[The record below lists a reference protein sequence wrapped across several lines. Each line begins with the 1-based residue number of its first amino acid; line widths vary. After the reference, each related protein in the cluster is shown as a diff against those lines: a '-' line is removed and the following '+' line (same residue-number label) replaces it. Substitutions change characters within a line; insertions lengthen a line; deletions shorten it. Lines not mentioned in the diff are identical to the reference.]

1 MISIRRDLSRGEHMN
16 LIYAQLTEIV
26 TTLVLVS
33 ILITINYKSTKSYI
47 RNLLH
52 TFTAYALLLV
62 VSFIRDQ
69 IYYTPLLVFIIFLL
83 LSVTTFFAIQSSY
96 AFFEIHL
103 PKWSYVLSFILYIIA
118 ILIVGLLGLEL
129 YAEGFGYILLGTS
142 LIFLG
147 IQWSIRQIL
156 RNGRNKSVGAL
167 FIILGTHFLS
177 FILYQGQESLFFVGY
192 YLAAFLEMLLTFFIF
207 KAYFTEALDN
217 YHRQTDKYIKFFDNS
232 SDAILLFNTE
242 GIIEC
247 NNRASEMFQYSREEI
262 VGHLPSFF
270 SPVYQANGRTS
281 VEYESVLLNK
291 AMLGTTQQ
299 FDWIHKSKDGTEVFC
314 EVSLFKIDNNITGA
328 LTRDVTASLANKD
341 ALTFHKNYDALTKL
355 PKRSL
360 FIDRLKRVLEFS
372 DNLVALL
379 AIDVYNFK
387 GINDQYGHEF
397 GDQVLI
403 TITQCLKDVLGEHIT
418 MTRLGGDEFIILLED
433 LVTQKG
439 ILSSIAKIEEIFADG
454 LQVQDTIINTG
465 VSIGIV
471 FSDDLHTNAM
481 TLIKNVDLALNQA
494 KQKGR
499 GKIEFYSKTSDKA
512 FNQRVTLEKEMIEG
526 VKDNEFV
533 PYFQPI
539 IDAKTDQI
547 IGAEAL
553 MRWTRKDGLNIYP
566 DVFIPIA
573 EETALIIGMGETILR
588 QSCLACLELLEYNP
602 SFTINVNL
610 SPVQLQSSDIVHT
623 IKKVLAET
631 SLPARHLEVE
641 ITENVL
647 IEDEETATEVVRQI
661 KNLGVLVS
669 LDDFGTGY
677 SSLSYLNKLHIDT
690 VKIDRVFIVNIPR
703 QSRANILLAS
713 ITNLVHN
720 FEYKVVAE
728 GVEEEDQA
736 NFIKSLGCDKIQ
748 GYYYYKPMAFDD
760 LKKLIKD

>member
-1 MISIRRDLSRGEHMN
+1 MSRGENMN
-16 LIYAQLTEIV
+16 LFYAQLTEIV
-26 TTLVLVS
+26 TSLVLVA
-33 ILITINYKSTKSYI
+33 ILITINYKSKKSYLGS
-47 RNLLH
+47 LLH
-52 TFTAYALLLV
+52 TFIAYALLLI
-62 VSFIRDQ
+62 VSFIRDH
-69 IYYTPLLVFIIFLL
+69 IYYTPLLVFMIFLL
-83 LSVTTFFAIQSSY
+83 LSVTTFFAVKSSY
-96 AFFEIHL
+96 AFFDIRL
-103 PKWSYVLSFILYIIA
+103 PKWSYIVGIVIYMLVILT
-118 ILIVGLLGLEL
+118 VGLLGLEL

-147 IQWSIRQIL
+147 IQWAIRQIL
-156 RNGRNKSVGAL
+156 NNGRNKSVGAL

-177 FILYQGQESLFFVGY
+177 FLILQNQENLFFIGY
-192 YLAAFLEMLLTFFIF
+192 YFAAFLEMLLTFFIF

-217 YHRQTDKYIKFFDNS
+217 YHLQTDKYVKFFENS
-232 SDAILLFNTE
+232 IDAILLFDTN

-247 NNRASEMFQYSREEI
+247 NNRATEMFQYSREEI
-262 VGHLPSFF
+262 IGHLPSFF
-270 SPVYQANGRTS
+270 SPMYQANGRTS
-281 VEYESVLLNK
+281 VEYETVLLNN
-291 AMLGTTQQ
+291 AMIGMTQQ
-299 FDWIHKSKDGTEVFC
+299 FDWIHKSKDGTEIFC
-314 EVSLFKIDNNITGA
+314 EVSLFKMGNNITGA
-328 LTRDVTASLANKD
+328 LTRDITASIANKE

-360 FIDRLKRVLEFS
+360 FIDRLDRALEFNY
-372 DNLVALL
+372 NLIALL

-403 TITQCLKDVLGEHIT
+403 MITQSLKEKLGEHIT

-433 LVTQKG
+433 LVTQEK
-439 ILSSIAKIEEIFADG
+439 ILNSITRIEEIFSNG
-454 LQVQDTIINTG
+454 LQVQDKLINTG
-465 VSIGIV
+465 VSIGVV
-471 FSDDLHTNAM
+471 FSDDYSSNAI

-499 GKIEFYSKTSDKA
+499 GNIEFYSKASDKM
-512 FNQRVTLEKEMIEG
+512 FNQRVTLEREMIEG
-526 VKDNEFV
+526 IKNKEFV
-533 PYFQPI
+533 PHFQPI
-539 IDAKTDQI
+539 IDANTDKI

-553 MRWTRKDGLNIYP
+553 MRWHRTDGENIYP

-573 EETALIIGMGETILR
+573 EETSLIISMGETILR
-588 QSCLACLELLEYNP
+588 QSCLACLELLDVMP

-631 SLPARHLEVE
+631 KLPARHLEVE

-647 IEDEETATEVVRQI
+647 IEDEETATEIVRQI
-661 KNLGVLVS
+661 RNLGVLVS

-703 QSRANILLAS
+703 QSRANVLLAS
-713 ITNLVHN
+713 IINLVHN

-736 NFIKSLGCDKIQ
+736 VFIKSLGCDKIQ
-748 GYYYYKPMAFDD
+748 GYYYYRPMPFDE
-760 LKKLIKD
+760 LLKLIKD